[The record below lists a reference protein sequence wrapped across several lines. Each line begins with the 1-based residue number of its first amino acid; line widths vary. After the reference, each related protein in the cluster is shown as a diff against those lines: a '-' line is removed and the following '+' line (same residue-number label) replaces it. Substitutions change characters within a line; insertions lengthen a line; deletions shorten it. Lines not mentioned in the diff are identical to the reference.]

1 MTQTIELEPVL
12 KYSKKQ
18 IQKAGEYLI
27 TKNADTN
34 TEKYNEQMEVLSY
47 WRSAHA
53 PALEATVN
61 LLTRECKKHDTHALI
76 ASRLKRTPSIIG
88 KLRRFDEMKL
98 RNMQDIGGC
107 RAVLKNTKTLNRIYK
122 ELNKGGE
129 LNHKNY
135 IKNPKPDGYRGIHII
150 RPVQTLKTQF
160 RIEIQLRT
168 KAQHAWSTAVEI
180 IDLFTNQNL
189 KGSKG
194 KDEWLAFFKAAS
206 IEIEKL
212 ENGIIPSQCESL
224 KNFMSLL
231 RSMDIKKRFAK
242 LSALVD
248 KINCPDE
255 PGTGEYVLISLTKNS
270 QTIEIKRFKTNQF
283 NEATKEYLKLEKK
296 IKKTDS
302 EVAALVSL
310 NSLHNLKDAYPNY
323 FADSKYFI
331 ELLSKIEAYGEVF
344 YPSNLLYRVLSA
356 AGFGK
361 SEKERMAEALSN
373 TRINY

>member
-255 PGTGEYVLISLTKNS
+255 LGTGEYVLISLTKHS

-296 IKKTDS
+296 
-302 EVAALVSL
+302 
-310 NSLHNLKDAYPNY
+310 
-323 FADSKYFI
+323 
-331 ELLSKIEAYGEVF
+331 
-344 YPSNLLYRVLSA
+344 
-356 AGFGK
+356 
-361 SEKERMAEALSN
+361 
-373 TRINY
+373 

>member
-12 KYSKKQ
+12 KHSKKQ

-88 KLRRFDEMKL
+88 KLRRFDEIKL
-98 RNMQDIGGC
+98 RNMQDIGEC

-255 PGTGEYVLISLTKNS
+255 LGTGEYVLISLTKHS

-283 NEATKEYLKLEKK
+283 NEATKEYLKLEKNKEDRLRSGGTCFTKLPAQSERCLSQLFCRLK
-296 IKKTDS
+296 I
-302 EVAALVSL
+302 
-310 NSLHNLKDAYPNY
+310 
-323 FADSKYFI
+323 
-331 ELLSKIEAYGEVF
+331 F
-344 YPSNLLYRVLSA
+344 Y
-356 AGFGK
+356 
-361 SEKERMAEALSN
+361 
-373 TRINY
+373 